1 MLTIFACPKP
11 FTDPH
16 IAIIQ
21 RNAITSWTLLRPRP
35 EIILFGDEPGVAEIC
50 EQLGLTHVPEVER
63 NEYGTPLLNDIFE
76 KAQRLASYD
85 VLCYANADIILMGD
99 FIRAVQRV
107 TMWRDR
113 FLMVGRRWDV
123 DITKPLSFEQPDWEK
138 QVRSLALNTNRPRSD
153 EWIDYFVFARSLLL
167 EMPGFAIGRCAWDNW
182 LVWRARSLKIPVVD
196 VSSVV
201 IAVHQN
207 HDYSHH
213 PEGEKGV
220 WYGEEAKRNSDLA
233 GGWTHLCTIAAA
245 THRLT
250 VKGIERN
257 LSWGYFH
264 HRLEI
269 FQRWLIDWTRPL
281 RHAIGIRR
289 ETLSVLRHIFGAFK

>member
-85 VLCYANADIILMGD
+85 VLCYANADIILIGD

-153 EWIDYFVFARSLLL
+153 AWIDYFVFARSLLL
-167 EMPGFAIGRCAWDNW
+167 EMPGFAIGRLVWDNW

-220 WYGEEAKRNSDLA
+220 WYGEEAKRNYDLA
-233 GGWTHLCTIAAA
+233 GGWNHFCTIADA

-257 LSWGYFH
+257 LSWEYFH
-264 HRLEI
+264 RRLEI
-269 FQRWLIDWTRPL
+269 FQRQLIDWTRPL

-289 ETLSVLRHIFGAFK
+289 ETLNVLRRIFGAFK